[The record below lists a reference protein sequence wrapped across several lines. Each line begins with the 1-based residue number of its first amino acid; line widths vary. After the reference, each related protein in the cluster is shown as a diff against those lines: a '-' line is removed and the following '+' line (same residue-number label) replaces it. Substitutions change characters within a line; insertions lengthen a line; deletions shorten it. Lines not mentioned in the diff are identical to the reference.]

1 MPPLVEFTVDG
12 PPVSHQTNDRT
23 VLQAWK
29 NAVRAEAVKAWTAA
43 PLTVPVRF
51 VLMNFYEGS
60 RAPLDDDNMAK
71 PIRDALSGLV
81 YEDDRQISH
90 AEHSQTNI
98 DGLFQIRGVSLVLLE
113 AFHRGKEFVYV
124 RIETAP
130 PHTELPK

>member
-1 MPPLVEFTVDG
+1 MDG
-12 PPVSHQTNDRT
+12 ER
-23 VLQAWK
+23 
-29 NAVRAEAVKAWTAA
+29 

-90 AEHSQTNI
+90 AEASQQTSTVCFRSA
-98 DGLFQIRGVSLVLLE
+98 GLRWSSFE